1 MSIAS
6 LSRMLNPQSIAVVGG
21 DDAAKAIR
29 ECQKLGYAGEL
40 WAVNPSRDEL
50 AGIECHPTVAQLP
63 AVPDAT
69 LIAVSAKATIE
80 VVSQLRGLG
89 AGGAIC
95 YASGFSEAGE
105 AQRQQLL
112 LQATGDMPLMGPNC
126 YGFIN
131 AMNGAVLWPDWHGL
145 RRVESGVAIIAG
157 SGNLAI
163 NISMQDRSVPIALL
177 ATIGNQAIIG
187 SEQIMAAAID
197 DDRISAIGLHI
208 EGLRNLPLFA
218 QLAQAAAEKGK
229 PVVALKTGRSDV
241 GARITMSH
249 TATLAGSADLYDAM
263 FHRLGVAIVHDLE
276 TFLEALKLLSVTGPL
291 GGSRIASMSC
301 SGGEASLIA
310 DLAHETVLEFPEVT
324 PQQSAQLRETLN
336 DYVAISNPL
345 DYHTFIWGDYDRL
358 YKTFVA
364 MLRGD
369 YNLTLL
375 LLDYPHMSEDDLNEW
390 YVTGDAFAD
399 ACEYTGSAGAVV
411 CNLPENMPANIR
423 DGFLARSIVPLL
435 GMPQAVAAIAAAAC
449 VGKIH
454 YPLPDFPIQPVPLE
468 LDKGDSRRAIS
479 EYAAKQLLAHYQIPV
494 PAAQLVRDLSNAE
507 DVAQGIGYP
516 LALKASVAGMTHKT
530 ESRAVVLNVENVEQ
544 LRFEGQRLLDMGGEL
559 LIEKMVPAGVAELLL
574 GVSFDQQFGH
584 YLVIGIGGTLVELVA
599 DRQILLLPASDQQI
613 RAALHG
619 LRMSKLLTGYRD
631 RSVADVDAV
640 VACAQ
645 SLAAFVVDQRQ
656 ELLEV
661 DINPLIVGAS
671 GAGAMAADALI
682 VYRQ

>member
-1 MSIAS
+1 MPTAS

-21 DDAAKAIR
+21 DDAAKAVR
-29 ECQKLGYAGEL
+29 ECQKLGYNGDL
-40 WAVNPSRDEL
+40 WAINPGRDEL
-50 AGIECHPTVAQLP
+50 AGIKCFSSVEQLP
-63 AVPDAT
+63 GVPDAT
-69 LIAVSAKATIE
+69 LVAVSANATIE
-80 VVSQLRGLG
+80 VVSQLHALE
-89 AGGAIC
+89 AGGAVC

-105 AQRQQLL
+105 AGRQQALL
-112 LQATGDMPLMGPNC
+112 DAAGEMPVMGPNC

-145 RRVESGVAIIAG
+145 RRVESGVAIVAG

-177 ATIGNQAIIG
+177 ATIGNQAVVG
-187 SEQIMAAAID
+187 AEQIMAAAVD
-197 DDRISAIGLHI
+197 DERISAIGIHI
-208 EGLRNLPLFA
+208 EGLKNLPLFA
-218 QLAQAAAEKGK
+218 QLAQAAVEKGK
-229 PVVALKTGRSDV
+229 PVVALKTGRSEV

-263 FHRLGVAIVHDLE
+263 FARLGVAIVDDLE

-310 DLAHETVLEFPEVT
+310 DLVHNTVLEFPEVT
-324 PQQSAQLRETLN
+324 TQQSVELRETLN

-358 YKTFVA
+358 YKTFIA

-375 LLDYPHMSEDDLNEW
+375 LLDYPQMSADELNEW
-390 YVTGDAFAD
+390 HITGDAFAD
-399 ACEYTGSAGAVV
+399 ACKHTGKAGAVV

-423 DGFLARSIVPLL
+423 DELLARSIVPLL
-435 GMPQAVAAIAAAAC
+435 GMAQAVNAIAAAAL
-449 VGKIH
+449 VGKTH
-454 YPLPDFPIQPVPLE
+454 HPPPVFPTKSVPLE
-468 LDKGDSRRAIS
+468 LDKSDKRRVIS
-479 EYAAKQLLAHYQIPV
+479 EYAAKRLLANYQMPV
-494 PAAQLVRDLSNAE
+494 PAAQLVKDLVKAE
-507 DVAQGIGYP
+507 DAAQAIGFP

-530 ESRAVVLNVENVEQ
+530 ESRAVVLNVGDTEQ
-544 LRFEGQRLLDMGGEL
+544 LRSEGQRLLDMGGDL
-559 LIEKMVPAGVAELLL
+559 LIEQMIPTGVAELLL

-584 YLVIGIGGTLVELVA
+584 YLVIGIGGTLVELIA
-599 DRQILLLPASDQQI
+599 DRQIVLLPASDDQI
-613 RAALHG
+613 RAALKG
-619 LRMSKLLTGYRD
+619 LRMSKLLSGYRG
-631 RSVADVDAV
+631 RAVADLSAV

-645 SLAAFVVDQRQ
+645 SLSAFVADYR
-656 ELLEV
+656 EDLLEV
-661 DINPLIVGAS
+661 DINPLIVGAN
-671 GAGAMAADALI
+671 GTGAMASDALV